1 MRVLIVGGGG
11 REHALA
17 WKAAQSA
24 LADIV
29 FVAPGNAGT
38 AAEPGVENVDIGA
51 EDVDTLLTFAL
62 DNQIDLTVIGPE
74 APLVAGLVDKFR
86 DNGLRCFGPGH
97 AAAQLEGSKTFAK
110 DFMARHNIPTAAYRS
125 FDSLT
130 DAENYIR
137 QVGAP
142 LVVKA
147 DGLAAGKGVV
157 IAMEEDQAL
166 EAVRQCLES
175 GRFGDAGTSVV
186 IEEYLTGEEAS
197 FICMVDGSHI
207 LSLASSQD
215 HKARDDGDRGP
226 NTGGMGAYSPAPV
239 VTDTLYADIIAQVI
253 EPTVQ
258 GMAADG
264 IPYTGFLYAGLM
276 ISDDGTIKV
285 LEYNCRFGDP
295 ETQPILMRMRSDRVE
310 LCEHALDGRLDE
322 IEVKWDP
329 RISLGVVMAAGGY
342 PGDYGKGHE
351 ISGLESSAPGVKT
364 FHAGTKT
371 GNGKVL
377 TAGGRVLC
385 VTALGGTVGDAR
397 EKAYRAVSRIR
408 WTDSF
413 YRTDIGYRALRR
425 EKSGP

>member
-74 APLVAGLVDKFR
+74 APLVAGIVDKFR
-86 DNGLRCFGPGH
+86 ENGLRCFGPGH

-166 EAVRQCLES
+166 DAVRQCLES

-186 IEEYLTGEEAS
+186 IEVYMTGEEAS
-197 FICMVDGSHI
+197 FIFMVDGSHI
-207 LSLASSQD
+207 L
-215 HKARDDGDRGP
+215 
-226 NTGGMGAYSPAPV
+226 
-239 VTDTLYADIIAQVI
+239 
-253 EPTVQ
+253 
-258 GMAADG
+258 
-264 IPYTGFLYAGLM
+264 
-276 ISDDGTIKV
+276 
-285 LEYNCRFGDP
+285 
-295 ETQPILMRMRSDRVE
+295 
-310 LCEHALDGRLDE
+310 
-322 IEVKWDP
+322 
-329 RISLGVVMAAGGY
+329 
-342 PGDYGKGHE
+342 
-351 ISGLESSAPGVKT
+351 
-364 FHAGTKT
+364 
-371 GNGKVL
+371 
-377 TAGGRVLC
+377 
-385 VTALGGTVGDAR
+385 
-397 EKAYRAVSRIR
+397 
-408 WTDSF
+408 
-413 YRTDIGYRALRR
+413 
-425 EKSGP
+425 